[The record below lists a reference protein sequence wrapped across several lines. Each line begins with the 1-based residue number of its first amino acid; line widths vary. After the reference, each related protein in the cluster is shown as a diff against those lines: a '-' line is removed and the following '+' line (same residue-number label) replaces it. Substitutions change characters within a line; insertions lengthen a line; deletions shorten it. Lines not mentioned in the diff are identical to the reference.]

1 MNTVPGSTQSGSF
14 VPSFLVKPSVEA
26 FAVPPTE
33 LKIDQ
38 PKNGRPPFGKRASL
52 AFAYYVI
59 VFSAGVAATLA
70 WQSYGDAVR
79 QMIAFAS
86 AASAPDQ
93 QQLNATSLDLDA
105 VRRSI
110 DGLAVSIGT
119 SIATSQ
125 EQTTRSIDQL
135 TAGLEQMTHEIAK
148 LQAVERYVLYKSSDP
163 PPRPAP
169 AQVPKPVPRPSQA
182 PIAATPAKNP

>member
-1 MNTVPGSTQSGSF
+1 MTITRLRARGMDFNVVQLFFSVSNTSIVPTTSTGPPA
-14 VPSFLVKPSVEA
+14 VRPSL
-26 FAVPPTE
+26 
-33 LKIDQ
+33 
-38 PKNGRPPFGKRASL
+38 GKRTSL
-52 AFAYYVI
+52 AFAYYPI
-59 VFSAGVAATLA
+59 VFSVGVAATLA
-70 WQSYGDAVR
+70 WQAYGDAAR
-79 QMIAFAS
+79 HLIAS

-148 LQAVERYVLYKSSDP
+148 LQAVEQYVLYKNSEP
-163 PPRPAP
+163 PPRPA
-169 AQVPKPVPRPSQA
+169 A
-182 PIAATPAKNP
+182 

>member
-1 MNTVPGSTQSGSF
+1 MNTMPGSTQSGSF

-26 FAVPPTE
+26 FAVPPTG
-33 LKIDQ
+33 LKNDQ
-38 PKNGRPPFGKRASL
+38 PQNGRPSLGKRTSL
-52 AFAYYVI
+52 AFAYYPI
-59 VFSAGVAATLA
+59 VFSVGVAATLA
-70 WQSYGDAVR
+70 WQAYGDAAR
-79 QMIAFAS
+79 HLIAS

-125 EQTTRSIDQL
+125 EQITHSIDQL

-148 LQAVERYVLYKSSDP
+148 LQAVEQYVLYKNSEP
-163 PPRPAP
+163 PPRSG
-169 AQVPKPVPRPSQA
+169 QRFG
-182 PIAATPAKNP
+182 T

>member
-1 MNTVPGSTQSGSF
+1 MSAVPNHTQPEFSTAL
-14 VPSFLVKPSVEA
+14 LVKPSVETA
-26 FAVPPTE
+26 GGHPAKVKNDQLPTSRSP
-33 LKIDQ
+33 L
-38 PKNGRPPFGKRASL
+38 GKRASL
-52 AFAYYVI
+52 AFAYYPI
-59 VFSAGVAATLA
+59 VFSVGVAATLA
-70 WQSYGDAVR
+70 WQAYGDAAR
-79 QMIAFAS
+79 HLIAS

-135 TAGLEQMTHEIAK
+135 TADLEQMTHEIAK
-148 LQAVERYVLYKSSDP
+148 LQAMEQYVLYKNSEP
-163 PPRPAP
+163 PPR
-169 AQVPKPVPRPSQA
+169 SE
-182 PIAATPAKNP
+182 

>member
-1 MNTVPGSTQSGSF
+1 MNTMPGSTQSGSF
-14 VPSFLVKPSVEA
+14 VPSFLVKPPVEA

-33 LKIDQ
+33 LKNDQ
-38 PKNGRPPFGKRASL
+38 QAGRPSFRQRTSL
-52 AFAYYVI
+52 AFAYYPI
-59 VFSAGVAATLA
+59 VFSVGVAATLA
-70 WQSYGDAVR
+70 WQAYGDAAR
-79 QMIAFAS
+79 HLIAPAV
-86 AASAPDQ
+86 SAPDQ

-125 EQTTRSIDQL
+125 EQTTRSIGQL
-135 TAGLEQMTHEIAK
+135 TTGLEHMTHEIAK
-148 LQAVERYVLYKSSDP
+148 LQAVEHYVLHKNSEP

-169 AQVPKPVPRPSQA
+169 APTPVPRLSPA
-182 PIAATPAKNP
+182 PIVR

>member
-1 MNTVPGSTQSGSF
+1 MNTMPGSTQSGSF

-26 FAVPPTE
+26 FAVPPTG
-33 LKIDQ
+33 LKNDQ
-38 PKNGRPPFGKRASL
+38 PQNGRPSLGKRTSL
-52 AFAYYVI
+52 AFAYYPI
-59 VFSAGVAATLA
+59 VFSVGVAATLA
-70 WQSYGDAVR
+70 WQAYGDAAR
-79 QMIAFAS
+79 HLIAS

-135 TAGLEQMTHEIAK
+135 TAGLEHMTHEIAK
-148 LQAVERYVLYKSSDP
+148 LQAVEQYVLYKNSEP
-163 PPRPAP
+163 PPRPAAAP
-169 AQVPKPVPRPSQA
+169 ARNPAPRPSQV
-182 PIAATPAKNP
+182 PTVR